1 MVKTA
6 FDHNLTT
13 TQKATLIFA
22 KVIGRSDPADFL
34 YIDLLCRE
42 LDDLLFVLVLF
53 AFQQL
58 SHRVGD
64 VLLHGVG
71 HVHIGWIPRRWYR
84 QMSVYLL

>member
-13 TQKATLIFA
+13 TQNATIIFA

-34 YIDLLCRE
+34 YLDLLCRE

-53 AFQQL
+53 TF
-58 SHRVGD
+58 
-64 VLLHGVG
+64 
-71 HVHIGWIPRRWYR
+71 
-84 QMSVYLL
+84 